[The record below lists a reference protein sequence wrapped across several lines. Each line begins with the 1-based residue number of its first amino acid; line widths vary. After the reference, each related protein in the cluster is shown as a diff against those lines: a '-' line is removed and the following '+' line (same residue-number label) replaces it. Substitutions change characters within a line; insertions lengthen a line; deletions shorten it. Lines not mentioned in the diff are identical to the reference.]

1 MTTDPAGPGTGR
13 DGPQPQQPGSD
24 LAGHGH
30 GGEMPGFPGGANR
43 DEEEVDVLYLAGQRP
58 APPPG
63 EWLLITAVDG
73 APGAGFLARVL
84 PQGGRH
90 AHGGDV
96 LVHLAAEPP
105 GGEPPA
111 VRVSVWAVLGGLL
124 VPVAAWDRHDPDGWP
139 ERVRATAAF
148 AMGVVTELEELGA
161 DLGARH
167 RVHLDDAVVT
177 ATAGIPLGT
186 TTAAA
191 AGLSPGR

>member
-1 MTTDPAGPGTGR
+1 MTTDPAGPGPGR
-13 DGPQPQQPGSD
+13 DGPQPQPASSPAGRRDAGEVPG
-24 LAGHGH
+24 
-30 GGEMPGFPGGANR
+30 PPGGANR
-43 DEEEVDVLYLAGQRP
+43 EEDEVDVLYLAGQRP
-58 APPPG
+58 APPG

-73 APGAGFLARVL
+73 AIGADFLAQVL
-84 PQGGRH
+84 PADGRH

-96 LVHLAAEPP
+96 LIHLAAEPP
-105 GGEPPA
+105 GREPPA

-177 ATAGIPLGT
+177 ATAGIPPGT
-186 TTAAA
+186 TTPAA
-191 AGLSPGR
+191 AGLPPGR